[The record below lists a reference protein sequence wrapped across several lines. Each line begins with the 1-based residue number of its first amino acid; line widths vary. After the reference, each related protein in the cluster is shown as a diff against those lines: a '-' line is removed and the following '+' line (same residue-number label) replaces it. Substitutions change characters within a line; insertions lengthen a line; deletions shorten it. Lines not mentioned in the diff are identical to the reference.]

1 LSSGIEGST
10 VDRGPRGLSLV
21 EVLVSLSLVASI
33 GVAATGLGVALAAL
47 ATAARAEAV
56 GLALASE
63 KLEELI
69 ATSPELRGDGFD
81 EVERSGVRVVRQW
94 RVATGDPEP
103 ELSRLEVTARWDRPE
118 LTVLVLA
125 ALAR

>member
-1 LSSGIEGST
+1 M
-10 VDRGPRGLSLV
+10 LV
-21 EVLVSLSLVASI
+21 ALSLVASI
-33 GVAATGLGVALAAL
+33 GVAATGLGIALASL

-69 ATSPELRGDGFD
+69 AAAPDRRGDGFD
-81 EVERSGVRVVRQW
+81 EVERSGVHVVRQW

-103 ELSRLEVTARWDRPE
+103 DLARLEVTARWERPE
-118 LTVLVLA
+118 LTVLVLV